1 MGGYGISLSTLG
13 SVDDV
18 ARARTAESK
27 VRLAGDSRQ
36 LRQAVWQQACPTGL
50 SVRQAVG
57 QGLAFPLLNFIF
69 PFSLL
74 YKAALK

>member
-13 SVDDV
+13 SVDEV

-36 LRQAVWQQACPTGL
+36 LRQAVRQQA
-50 SVRQAVG
+50 AVG
-57 QGLAFPLLNFIF
+57 QGLAFPLLNFL
-69 PFSLL
+69 SLL
-74 YKAALK
+74 FIVRSSIKIAN